1 MKTGNHLI
9 FRFIL
14 ACMICIY
21 SAMQTVPA
29 LADDNT
35 PPAPEPQPSVDPE
48 SEGPLSQLPEGTNV
62 VILSESGENLP
73 LATQAAADTLVEG
86 DPIWCPAGVA
96 PKGGMGGCSP
106 VFDRFGSA
114 GDDGGDADSNDADGS
129 LIDWLTANQQKK
141 AGTIWVEYNYDGAGQ
156 ETVDAINLSGL
167 SLTSMSAYALTIQGG
182 WTGTYGSK
190 ALNTADP
197 FSYFNST
204 LSVSDWKGAVTIN
217 NIVFDG
223 IHTNAADGLQTALF
237 VSTLGNIMLNN
248 ITVRDSYNDD
258 DSQTSF
264 TMAGA
269 TLSNLAGTGQVNINN
284 SDFSGN
290 ESDGLRVLSRGMIT
304 ANGLIASF
312 NGENGAILNNDIIQG
327 KSVILKG
334 LKQFNNNG
342 SVGLLVQSAGAIT
355 ISNLVANN
363 NDDVGAILNNQSST
377 AGLSVNLS
385 GMNFAMNNGNS
396 GLMITSHGAITVSSL
411 RASGNGDFG
420 ALLDNC
426 DASGPACNVIAPKAV
441 KFTGVNTFN
450 DNETGLLI
458 VSFGA
463 ISISNLTASDN
474 NSTGAILDNQTEN
487 FYLMESKG
495 TITLSGYNS
504 FQNNGNDGLFVNSF
518 GNIAASNINAA
529 GNTAFGINL
538 TTTKLTGGSGIT
550 LTGINNFSNNGSNG
564 AFLLALGTVTLN
576 NITANGNGDLG
587 MFVVN
592 QFDPTKSYNVSLKGT
607 NTFNENEGDGL
618 VVLSF
623 GNIRVNNLNA
633 NENGQIDLMG
643 SGATLINCGCSSPK
657 SITLTGYVR
666 TSNNY
671 NHGLEVDG
679 GGAVTL
685 INVTAENNGGSG
697 AYIQNDVNPLKGQ
710 AVTLNGSNTFNNNGQ
725 YGLEIFSFGSI
736 ITNNITAFENG
747 SAGAH
752 LDNRG
757 ALKPGNLTLK
767 GINTFVGNYMDGL
780 WAQTDGSAT
789 LLRINASGNDWDS
802 FDDSYIGNGITVEA
816 MGNITLTCGFTVDH
830 VNGAGYSLQS
840 FGKIMLKG
848 IYSYNPDGLADFAN
862 GSSVTIITKPCTL
875 P

>member
-1 MKTGNHLI
+1 MKTSNHLI

-14 ACMICIY
+14 AFMVCIY

-29 LADDNT
+29 LADDA
-35 PPAPEPQPSVDPE
+35 PPASDSQPEE
-48 SEGPLSQLPEGTNV
+48 ILSQLPEGTDV
-62 VILSESGENLP
+62 VVLSESGDNLP

-86 DPIWCPAGVA
+86 DPIWCPSGVA

-156 ETVDAINLSGL
+156 ETADAINLSGAT
-167 SLTSMSAYALTIQGG
+167 LTSMSAYALTIQGG
-182 WTGTYGSK
+182 WVGTNGSK
-190 ALNTADP
+190 ALYTSDP

-223 IHTNAADGLQTALF
+223 IHTNAADGTQTAIF

-258 DSQTSF
+258 DSQVSF

-269 TLSNLAGTGQVNINN
+269 TLSNLTGAGQVIINN

-290 ESDGLRVLSRGMIT
+290 ESDGLRVFSRGMIT

-312 NGENGAILNNDIIQG
+312 NGGSGAILNNDIIQG

-363 NDDVGAILNNQSST
+363 NAAGGAILNNQAST
-377 AGLSVNLS
+377 GGLSVNLT
-385 GMNFAMNNGNS
+385 GMNFSMNNGDS
-396 GLMITSHGAITVSSL
+396 GLMIISHGAITISNL

-426 DASGPACNVIAPKAV
+426 DASGPDCNVVAARTV
-441 KFTGVNTFN
+441 KLSGVNTFN

-458 VSFGA
+458 ISFGA

-474 NSTGAILDNQTEN
+474 NSTGAILDNQTTN
-487 FYLMESKG
+487 FYLAESKG

-518 GNIAASNINAA
+518 GNIVGSNINAA
-529 GNTAFGINL
+529 GNIAFGINL

-550 LTGINNFSNNGSNG
+550 LNGINNFSNNGSNG
-564 AFLLALGTVTLN
+564 AFLFALGTVTLN
-576 NITANGNGDLG
+576 NITANGNGELG

-592 QFDPTKSYNVSLKGT
+592 QFDPAKSYNVSLKGT

-633 NENGQIDLMG
+633 NENGQIDLAG
-643 SGATLINCGCSSPK
+643 SGATLVNCGCSTPK

-671 NHGLEVDG
+671 DYGLNVNG

-685 INVTAENNGGSG
+685 INITAENNGNSG
-697 AYIQNDVNPLKGQ
+697 AFIRNDVNPLKGQ
-710 AVTLNGSNTFNNNGQ
+710 TVTLNGSNTFNNNGGD
-725 YGLEIFSFGSI
+725 GLQILSFGSI
-736 ITNNITAFENG
+736 ITNNITAFENAA
-747 SAGAH
+747 AGAY
-752 LDNRG
+752 LINVG
-757 ALKPGNLTLK
+757 AMKPGNVTLK
-767 GINTFVGNYMDGL
+767 GINNFVGNYMDGL
-780 WAQTDGSAT
+780 AVETDGSAT
-789 LLRINASGNDWDS
+789 LLRINASGNDWDL
-802 FDDSYIGNGITVEA
+802 FDDGYIGNGITVEA
-816 MGNITLTCGFTVDH
+816 TGNITLTCGFTVDH
-830 VNGAGYSLQS
+830 VNGSGYNLQS
-840 FGKIMLKG
+840 LGNISLRG
-848 IYSYNPDGLADFAN
+848 IYSYNPAGLADVAN
-862 GSSVTIITKPCTL
+862 GAVVSIITKPCTL